1 MIRKKGLPE
10 QEEFWVS
17 RDSIRAGRAKTFYDR
32 LADDL
37 EKEGFGDFVR
47 ELCAPFYHAVEGGR
61 PPIDP
66 EVYFKMLMAG
76 YFENIPSE
84 RGIAAR
90 CEDSLSLRRFLRYD
104 LTEATPDHSSLS
116 VIRNRLPEEVY
127 AEVFAF
133 SLRPQRRA
141 GLLPGEKIG
150 LDSTTMEAD
159 ASLEKLVRREDG
171 KSYADYVAE
180 LAAAEGIDPQDKA
193 AVAEFDRKRE
203 GKKTSNREWVSPND
217 RDAAIGPR
225 KDGAWDMIH
234 KVENAVDLD
243 SGAILSCEIQSA
255 TKADSTGMATHMETA
270 ADMVD
275 YVADQVDE
283 PPEAPSQDDARTE
296 AGENDKDNEQ
306 DAYPEAIRRGRQGI
320 PQKCGIGRAGGRGD
334 RAGHRRALRSGT
346 FQERRAARG
355 SLRGQPHQPEHRP
368 RSRADARPGRKGGAE
383 FSASTR
389 PRGRAAN
396 DPDRTRRHRQ
406 TPFDIRLHLQS
417 RSLRAERVRVRDG
430 EAISGGKPLDRSLI
444 CPLSAGV
451 APPRAV
457 EGVFAA
463 EDRSL
468 ADSIDFFT
476 RRCTPASGLRFPERM
491 TNLTGIST
499 VS

>member
-1 MIRKKGLPE
+1 MIRKKSLPE

-47 ELCAPFYHAVEGGR
+47 ELCAPFYHAGEGGR

-116 VIRNRLPEEVY
+116 VIRKRLPEEVY
-127 AEVFAF
+127 TEVFAF
-133 SLRPQRRA
+133 SLRPLRRA

-180 LAAAEGIDPQDKA
+180 LAAAEGIDPEDKA

-255 TKADSTGMATHMETA
+255 TKADSTGMAAHMETA

-283 PPEAPSQDDARTE
+283 PPEAPSEDDARTE

-306 DAYPEAIRRGRQGI
+306 DATQKRYGVGDKGYHKNAELAELVAAGIEPVIAEPSGREPSKSDARHAEAFEVNRTNRSTDHGRELM
-320 PQKCGIGRAGGRGD
+320 R
-334 RAGHRRALRSGT
+334 
-346 FQERRAARG
+346 ARG
-355 SLRGQPHQPEHRP
+355 EKVERSFRHQLDHGGARRTTLTGHEDIGKRLLISAFTFNLALYGRNVYGFGTVKQYQAGNRWIDLLFALFRRVWRPFKHSRASLQPKIDHSPI
-368 RSRADARPGRKGGAE
+368 RSIFSPADAR
-383 FSASTR
+383 
-389 PRGRAAN
+389 
-396 DPDRTRRHRQ
+396 
-406 TPFDIRLHLQS
+406 LHLAS
-417 RSLRAERVRVRDG
+417 DFRSG
-430 EAISGGKPLDRSLI
+430 
-444 CPLSAGV
+444 
-451 APPRAV
+451 
-457 EGVFAA
+457 
-463 EDRSL
+463 
-468 ADSIDFFT
+468 
-476 RRCTPASGLRFPERM
+476 
-491 TNLTGIST
+491 
-499 VS
+499 